1 MPAEEFRARLNN
13 FDTMVGTEFE
23 RQKGSVFGKLA
34 VNGDDLKL
42 LGCKPGPGM
51 GALLKFLEE
60 LVIET
65 PDLNEKTELL
75 RRAEAYLAAPPS
87 K

>member
-1 MPAEEFRARLNN
+1 
-13 FDTMVGTEFE
+13 
-23 RQKGSVFGKLA
+23 
-34 VNGDDLKL
+34 
-42 LGCKPGPGM
+42 M